1 MANTSA
7 LQTYQAIGNREDLT
21 DYIGTITRHE
31 TPIFSGLKKVK
42 ASGVYHEW
50 QTDSLTTGSDNV
62 TIEGAD
68 YSFSRV
74 GVRSR
79 LGNWAQTFNKTV
91 EVSLDQVAVSVAGL
105 ENEFVYQMDKKMKE
119 IATDIEEALIT
130 GTGNSGAT
138 GTGRRLKGF
147 LAAITTNVET
157 GSGTSTSEALIES
170 MYNDLLQSIWN
181 AGGRPDKTYVNGFQK
196 RQMSA
201 FATNSQ
207 RYQDVREDGSL
218 YNYVSVYNSDFGRQV
233 IELDPFMDTD
243 KVLVLQSDMAAV
255 AVLRP
260 ITKTNYPEGIS
271 DSVRGVIVGAL
282 TLEYRNEAANGQI
295 TGLSTS

>member
-282 TLEYRNEAANGQI
+282 TLEYRNEAADRK
-295 TGLSTS
+295 SVV